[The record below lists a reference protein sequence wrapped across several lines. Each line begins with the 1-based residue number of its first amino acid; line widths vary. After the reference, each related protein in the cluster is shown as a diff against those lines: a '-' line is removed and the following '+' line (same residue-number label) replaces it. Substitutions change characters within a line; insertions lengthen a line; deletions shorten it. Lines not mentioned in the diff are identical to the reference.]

1 LRNPRKKE
9 RVMFYCTV
17 QCARLHV
24 AAPGQIYMQC
34 SLGLENG
41 IYGKKGVDQENQNKK
56 KKKKKRKS
64 LYQLQTSDE

>member
-1 LRNPRKKE
+1 
-9 RVMFYCTV
+9 
-17 QCARLHV
+17 
-24 AAPGQIYMQC
+24 MQC

-56 KKKKKRKS
+56 KKKKKKKRKS